1 MRGRRLVALS
11 PGARQRVR
19 IRVRAN
25 GGTMAQIGL
34 RQAARLS
41 GKNTSTIHRAMKT
54 GRLSFTV
61 DEAGARQIDTAE
73 LDRVFGI
80 KTLSESNKV
89 NGALVAQ
96 PLQSHP
102 AHPGEI
108 AALERLLADREATI
122 ADLRHRLD
130 SVMALLTGP
139 RRPWWRR
146 WFR

>member
-122 ADLRHRLD
+122 ADLRH
-130 SVMALLTGP
+130 
-139 RRPWWRR
+139 PWIR
-146 WFR
+146 

>member
-1 MRGRRLVALS
+1 M
-11 PGARQRVR
+11 QT
-19 IRVRAN
+19 
-25 GGTMAQIGL
+25 GGQLAQIGL

-41 GKNTSTIHRAMKT
+41 GKNTLTIHRAMKT

-80 KTLSESNKV
+80 KGSSV

-96 PLQSHP
+96 PVQSHS
-102 AHPGEI
+102 AHPAVADPVI
-108 AALERLLADREATI
+108 AAQQETIARQDATI
-122 ADLRHRLD
+122 ADLRARLD
-130 SVMALLTGP
+130 LMMALLTD